1 MPVKVYDISA
11 PTPQGPAAQDQ
22 QAFLIGI
29 SFHEAALRCGVEVKD
44 ADGAPIVALCPM
56 IVSYAFAAELYLKAL
71 ATLGSG
77 RTPIRGHKL
86 QVLYG
91 RLSDTV
97 RASIATAYK
106 ARTGRTAIDLNG
118 DLRAFSDAFV
128 DWRYV
133 FEGAGQQVRVNL
145 LAAFVQ
151 ATYVTIRD
159 LCPNWSVRGDQ
170 DRRLQQQPPTM
181 SMTVANLGGGT
192 FLHVIDG
199 TGGML
204 NTPDA

>member
-1 MPVKVYDISA
+1 MRVYDFHG

-29 SFHEAALRCGVEVKD
+29 DFHEAALRCEVSVKD
-44 ADGAPIVALCPM
+44 PDGAPVVALCPM

-71 ATLGSG
+71 ATAGTG
-77 RTPIRGHKL
+77 RAAIRGHKL
-86 QVLYG
+86 HVLYG
-91 RLSDTV
+91 RLDGDV
-97 RASIATAYK
+97 RDEVARTYE
-106 ARTGRTAIDLNG
+106 ARTGRSAIDLDG

-151 ATYVTIRD
+151 STYATVRTR
-159 LCPNWSVRGDQ
+159 CPDWSVRLGQ
-170 DRRLQQQPPTM
+170 DARLQHQPATL

-192 FLHVIDG
+192 FLHMVDG
-199 TGGML
+199 TTGAQL